1 MQIGEKIREVI
12 LEPVEEPG
20 GPRREPDQAPV
31 REREE
36 PAEPVEPRRGGEEH
50 APAERGT
57 LAGCEAARRERV
69 WR

>member
-20 GPRREPDQAPV
+20 GPRREPDQAPG

-36 PAEPVEPRRGGEEH
+36 PAEPVEPRRRGEEH
-50 APAERGT
+50 APAERGD
-57 LAGCEAARRERV
+57 AECEAARRERTY
-69 WR
+69 R